1 MVVRDHGSMLQS
13 GSSIVLLV
21 DVQEAFRS
29 IAGFQGM
36 LPRVVQLVSAAR
48 ALDIPIAGTE
58 LTPNRM
64 GNTIA
69 EIASLVDASLF
80 VPKES
85 FSSLQVPAI
94 ASAIEESRARSVV
107 LCGCETHLAVL
118 QTALQ
123 IMATYDC
130 DVHLVADCTASRRER
145 DRDLALGR
153 LQRVGVQITSLE
165 MVLFEWLRD
174 TRHPSFASVTQKRS
188 RNSSGDPS
196 AP

>member
-13 GSSIVLLV
+13 ESSILLVV

-36 LPRVVQLVSAAR
+36 LPRVLQLVSAAR
-48 ALDIPIAGTE
+48 ALDVPIVGTE

-64 GNTIA
+64 GSTI
-69 EIASLVDASLF
+69 EEVISMVDSRLF

-85 FSSLQVPAI
+85 FSSLQVQSV
-94 ASAIEESRARSVV
+94 ASAIEDSRARSVV
-107 LCGCETHLAVL
+107 LIGCETHLAVL

-123 IMATYDC
+123 IMATFDC
-130 DVHLVADCTASRRER
+130 EVHLVADCTASRRER
-145 DRDLALGR
+145 DRELAMGR

-174 TRHPSFASVTQKRS
+174 TRHPRFAAVTQKPA
-188 RNSSGDPS
+188 RNSSADAS
-196 AP
+196 SH